1 MKKLL
6 SSVCAIMLLVACAK
20 ASRSYHLG
28 KEYLPQCDEPYAVTL
43 Q

>member
-1 MKKLL
+1 MKKFL
-6 SSVCAIMLLVACAK
+6 SLVCAIALLVVCAN
-20 ASRSYHLG
+20 ANRSYQLG

>member
-1 MKKLL
+1 MKKIL
-6 SSVCAIMLLVACAK
+6 SFVCAMALLVACAN
-20 ASRSYHLG
+20 ASWSYQQG

>member
-6 SSVCAIMLLVACAK
+6 SFVCAIMLLV
-20 ASRSYHLG
+20 RSYHLG